1 MCTLQ
6 PLVYHTPVSTPSDTG
21 VDIQLQSD
29 GTTLLILL
37 QHPVSIRLLPLDAT
51 LVDQTLPTWPSGMSL
66 VDGRTLVSSGALDRN
81 WPEDNI
87 QMDYMQNQVYYRL
100 RFRMRM
106 AEQVQDT
113 TPTTTDR
120 SVTHIVAGTLF
131 GVGALALGASALS
144 YRAATAQTNPTQT
157 KATH

>member
-1 MCTLQ
+1 M
-6 PLVYHTPVSTPSDTG
+6 
-21 VDIQLQSD
+21 QSYRD
-29 GTTLLILL
+29 
-37 QHPVSIRLLPLDAT
+37 
-51 LVDQTLPTWPSGMSL
+51 
-66 VDGRTLVSSGALDRN
+66 

-87 QMDYMQNQVYYRL
+87 QMDYIQNQVYYRL

-131 GVGALALGASALS
+131 GAGCFRPVLPVYHCTNQPNPNQSHALTLS
-144 YRAATAQTNPTQT
+144 IRTTR
-157 KATH
+157 KVR